1 MMTSHRSWRRN
12 AAIGGISLLCIVS
25 SFNAFAQTLPDAGQ
39 LQRDIERDR
48 LPIAPRQP
56 VTPLIEKLERPALAV
71 PESTRFPVKGFR
83 ISRATV
89 FSEAELMP
97 LLKDFVDQDL
107 SLADLRRA
115 TDIITRYYHERGY
128 FVARAYI
135 PSQDIEGG
143 IIEIVVLEGKV
154 ESISIKPVGT
164 VRLRDGVIEGTL
176 RSALPADGLIRKDNL
191 ERGLLLLNDLPGV
204 NVRSVLS
211 PGATV
216 GTSLLTTE
224 VTQGPRL
231 SGHVD
236 FDNYGNKFSGPL
248 RLNAGLNLN
257 DLTGYGDQLSLR
269 VSDSS
274 GVRHGRVAY
283 QLPVGSMGLR
293 LGAAYAE
300 LRYELCC
307 EFAAL
312 QIHGSA
318 KVSSA
323 TALYP
328 LIRSRD
334 FSLYGTAAYDHRNF
348 FNATITGTISDKKV
362 DVGMLGIRGDSQDF
376 LGGGGIN
383 TFGVALSTGYL
394 NLNGWSADR
403 SADGITARTHGDY
416 QKLSYSF
423 IRLQKLSEAI
433 SFYAA
438 LSGQFASKNLDSSEK
453 FSLGGPLAVRAY
465 PQGEAFGD
473 ESMLL
478 NLELRYNVTQTIQLA
493 PFFDHGQTRLHRNP
507 WDGWQG
513 TNTHIQNSY
522 GLSGYGLGL
531 NWSPPGGFLMRLG
544 VAQRIGDNPGR
555 SMSGLDAD
563 SAKRSPRLW
572 LLLVKQF

>member
-283 QLPVGSMGLR
+283 QLPVGTTGLR

-312 QIHGSA
+312 QVHGSA

-328 LIRSRD
+328 LIRSRA
-334 FSLYGTAAYDHRNF
+334 FSLYGTAAYDHRDF
-348 FNATITGTISDKKV
+348 FNAAIVGTISDKKI
-362 DVGMLGIRGDSQDF
+362 DVGTLGIRGDSQDF

-383 TFGVALSTGYL
+383 TFGVMLSTGHL
-394 NLNGWSADR
+394 NLNGWAQDR
-403 SADGITARTHGDY
+403 FVDGVTARTHGDY